1 MGKHLLGSKKNGQSF
16 MKHLEN
22 VQKKQRS
29 VSLINTVVSFLLL
42 SFCSFFCCHSVGF
55 FVVILSVFFSS
66 FRMFYFCVIVFV
78 VYFLNFPFL
87 EGWSEYR
94 WIFQDMF
101 QFIHQHEYVPHRTG
115 FTTWSDKEHWNSQ
128 GRYRYTWVHITCTN
142 IFFVY
147 MNYLWYFIFLIWY
160 IL

>member
-1 MGKHLLGSKKNGQSF
+1 M
-16 MKHLEN
+16 
-22 VQKKQRS
+22 
-29 VSLINTVVSFLLL
+29 L
-42 SFCSFFCCHSVGF
+42 SFCRFFCCHSVVF

-142 IFFVY
+142 IFFCVY

-160 IL
+160 ILYLLVVASIIYNCFEGHRVISVLGLLLSVFTLSK